1 MSHDKFELLRKFTE
15 DLVTFNKILGL
26 RLVEAGEGTAKI
38 RFEFKPELVGNF
50 ILKIL
55 HGGVI
60 ASALDVVG
68 ACAIMTT
75 YLDQGD
81 MHGMGT
87 VDMRVD
93 YLNPGKGAWFIAT
106 GTVMRGGRI
115 LSSTRMELH
124 NDQGELI
131 AAGTA
136 VYRISRKEEK
146 VFMNV

>member
-1 MSHDKFELLRKFTE
+1 MSPEKFELLRQFTE
-15 DLVTFNKILGL
+15 ELVTFNKTLGL
-26 RLVEAGEGTAKI
+26 RLVEAGEGSAKL
-38 RFEFKPELVGNF
+38 RFDYKPELVGNF

-60 ASALDVVG
+60 SAALDVVG
-68 ACAIMTT
+68 ACAIMST
-75 YLDQGD
+75 YLDHGD

-93 YLNPGKGAWFIAT
+93 FLNPGAGAWFIAS
-106 GTVMRGGRI
+106 GTVMRAGRI
-115 LSSTRMELH
+115 LCSTRMELH
-124 NDQGELI
+124 NDKGDMI

-136 VYRISRKEEK
+136 VYRISRKPEK